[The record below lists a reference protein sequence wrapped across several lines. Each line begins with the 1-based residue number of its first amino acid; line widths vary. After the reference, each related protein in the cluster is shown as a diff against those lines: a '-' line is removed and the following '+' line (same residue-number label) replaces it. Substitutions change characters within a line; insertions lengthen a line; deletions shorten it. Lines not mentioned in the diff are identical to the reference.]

1 MKIVKSPA
9 EMQRLADAA
18 RARGDRIALV
28 PTMGYLHDGH
38 LALMREGRRRAELL
52 AASVFVNP
60 TQFGP
65 NEDLARYPR
74 DFDRDCELMRGVPVD
89 IVFAPEAPA
98 IYPERFQTWVDVTEV
113 TRGLCGQSR
122 PIHFRGVTTVVA
134 KLFNIVKP
142 QVALFGEK
150 DFQQLRAIQRM
161 VADLNFDLEIV
172 PVPIVRE
179 RDGLAMSSRNAY
191 LTAPEREQAL
201 GLSRA
206 LKAVRDRFEAGGATP
221 SELIHVAAETL
232 AATPALR
239 VEYVEV
245 VDAETLAPATSL
257 ASFDSPVL
265 VAIAARVGKVRL
277 IDNTVL
283 HPSG

>member
-1 MKIVKSPA
+1 MQVVKSPA

-18 RARGDRIALV
+18 RARSEKIALV

-38 LALMREGRRRAELL
+38 LALMREGRRRAEMLV
-52 AASVFVNP
+52 ASIFVNP

-65 NEDLARYPR
+65 HEDLARYPR

-89 IVFAPEAPA
+89 VVFAPEAAA
-98 IYPERFQTWVDVTEV
+98 IYPEQFQTWVEVTEV
-113 TRGLCGQSR
+113 TRGLCGSSR

-134 KLFNIVKP
+134 KLFNLVKP
-142 QVALFGEK
+142 HVALFGEK

-172 PVPIVRE
+172 PIPIVRE
-179 RDGLAMSSRNAY
+179 PDGLAMSSRNAY
-191 LTAPEREQAL
+191 LTPPQREQAL

-206 LKAVRDRFEAGGATP
+206 LTAVRARFEAGGASP
-221 SELIHVAAETL
+221 AELVRVAIETL
-232 AATPALR
+232 AATPALG
-239 VEYVEV
+239 VEYIEV
-245 VDAETLAPATSL
+245 VDAETLAPAGSL
-257 ASFDSPVL
+257 DRPVL
-265 VAIAARVGKVRL
+265 VALAVRVGKVRL

-283 HPSG
+283 HPPG

>member
-1 MKIVKSPA
+1 MQVVKSPA

-28 PTMGYLHDGH
+28 PTMGYLHEGH
-38 LALMREGRRRAELL
+38 LALMREGRRRADLL
-52 AASVFVNP
+52 AVSVFVNP

-65 NEDLARYPR
+65 HEDLARYPR

-89 IVFAPEAPA
+89 VVFAPEASA
-98 IYPERFQTWVDVTEV
+98 IYPERFQTWVEVTEV

-134 KLFNIVKP
+134 KLFNLVKP
-142 QVALFGEK
+142 HVALFGEK

-161 VADLNFDLEIV
+161 VADLNFDLEVV

-179 RDGLAMSSRNAY
+179 PDGLAMSSRNAY
-191 LTAPEREQAL
+191 LTPREREQAL

-206 LKAVRDRFEAGGATP
+206 LKAARDRFEAGGASP
-221 SELIHVAAETL
+221 AELIRVATEVL
-232 AATPALR
+232 AATPALN

-245 VDAETLAPATSL
+245 VDADTLSPATSL
-257 ASFDSPVL
+257 DRPAL
-265 VAIAARVGKVRL
+265 VALAARVGKVRL

-283 HPSG
+283 HPPG